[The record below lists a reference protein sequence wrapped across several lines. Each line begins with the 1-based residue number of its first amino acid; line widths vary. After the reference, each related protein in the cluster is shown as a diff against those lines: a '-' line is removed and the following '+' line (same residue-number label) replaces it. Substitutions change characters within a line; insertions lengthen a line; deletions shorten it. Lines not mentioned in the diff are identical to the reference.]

1 MLSVHAALAAAG
13 IPGYRGAFR
22 PTAERPQPP
31 DTYCVYRYTRTP
43 GWPADDSDTVT
54 HLRAFLHLYALGD
67 PEAALAAIRTEMR
80 LQGYALIREDEGYE
94 NAAGQY
100 EILSEWR
107 GMQYGA

>member
-54 HLRAFLHLYALGD
+54 LIRAFLHLYALGD
-67 PEAALAAIRTEMR
+67 PENALAAIREKMR
-80 LQGYALIREDEGYE
+80 LEGFTLLRETEGYE
-94 NAAGQY
+94 DGDGRY
-100 EILSEWR
+100 ETVSEWR
-107 GMQYGA
+107 GLRHGA